1 MSPAL
6 APARGGQYVGDVV
19 CGMPVE
25 AARALVAADRGQ
37 PFLFCS
43 EECRA
48 AFLQDPSGYRQR
60 SLDASGEAMEHRR
73 VAYFSM
79 EMALEPDMPT
89 YSGGLGVLAGDT
101 LRAFADLSI
110 PAVGVTLVHRQGYF
124 QQHTDE
130 RSWQR
135 ETPATWQPETRLPVL
150 EPTVEVTI
158 EGRPVRVRA
167 FQFRVVGSGG
177 FQVPVLLLDT
187 DLPANDDF
195 ARTLTGT
202 LYGGDL
208 RYRLAQEI
216 VLGIGGVRMLRALGF
231 TGIRKY
237 HLNEGHASLAAIELM
252 RELDPKEHPPWP
264 FEKVR
269 EQCVFTT
276 HTPVPAG
283 HDRFPTSLARA
294 VMGTPV
300 SAKLIDMIS
309 GQGELNMTSVA
320 LNLSGYV
327 NGVAARHTEVSK
339 AMFPGHRIHQVT
351 NGVHSS
357 TWTAPA
363 FAALYDRHL
372 PGWRRDATLLRNAI
386 RLPAAEIWSAHVDAK
401 TRLFAEVSRRQRRGL
416 DPARM
421 TIGFARRAT
430 HYKRMDLI
438 FADIERLRRV
448 AGGRVQL
455 LFAGK
460 AHPADGPGKEA
471 IQHVRIAGEMLGDDV
486 PVVFL
491 EDHDVSLARLLVA
504 GCDLWLNTPQR
515 PMEASGTSGMKAAH
529 NGVPSLSILDGWWI
543 EGCVEGITGWSIGV
557 MTPEGD
563 TPDENRSD
571 AAALYARLESD
582 VLPTYLGERERWT
595 SIMQHTIALNASFFN
610 THRMVRQYA
619 TAYVD

>member
-1 MSPAL
+1 
-6 APARGGQYVGDVV
+6 
-19 CGMPVE
+19 MPVE
-25 AARALVAADRGQ
+25 AAVALVAADRGQ
-37 PFLFCS
+37 AFVFCS

-48 AFLQDPSGYRQR
+48 AFLQDPAGYRQR
-60 SLDASGEAMEHRR
+60 SHEADGEANEHRR

-135 ETPATWQPETRLPVL
+135 ETPATWQPEARLPAL
-150 EPTVEVTI
+150 DQTVEVTI
-158 EGRPVRVRA
+158 EGRTVRVRA
-167 FQFRVVGSGG
+167 FKYEVVGGG
-177 FQVPVLLLDT
+177 QFHVPVLLLDT
-187 DLPANDDF
+187 DLPGNDDF

-231 TGIRKY
+231 AGIRKY
-237 HLNEGHASLAAIELM
+237 HLNEGHASLAALELM
-252 RELDPKEHPPWP
+252 RELEPTEHPPWP
-264 FEKVR
+264 FERVR
-269 EQCVFTT
+269 QQCVFTT
-276 HTPVPAG
+276 HTPVPSG
-283 HDRFPTSLARA
+283 HDHFPTPLARA
-294 VMGTPV
+294 VLGTPV

-309 GQGELNMTSVA
+309 GEGALNMTSIA
-320 LNLSGYV
+320 LNLSGYI
-327 NGVAARHTEVSK
+327 NGVAARHTEISK
-339 AMFPGHRIHQVT
+339 GMFPGRRIHQVT
-351 NGVHSS
+351 NGVHSP
-357 TWTAPA
+357 TWSAPA
-363 FAALYDRHL
+363 FAALYDRYL

-386 RLPAAEIWSAHVDAK
+386 RFPPSEIWSAHLDAK
-401 TRLFAEVSRRQRRGL
+401 TRLLTEVSARRGRAL
-416 DPARM
+416 DPARL

-438 FADIERLRRV
+438 FSDVERLRRI

-460 AHPADGPGKEA
+460 AHPQDGPGKEA
-471 IQHVRIAGEMLGDDV
+471 IQHVRIAGQTLGDDV

-491 EDHDVSLARLLVA
+491 EDHDVTLARLLVS

-543 EGCVEGITGWSIGV
+543 EGCVEGITGWSIGL
-557 MTPEGD
+557 TAPEGD

-571 AAALYARLESD
+571 AVALYDRLERD
-582 VLPTYLGERERWT
+582 VLPTYERERERWI